1 MPLNPF
7 FLLILIAMVY
17 HRKFSSPL
25 FTVYLVML
33 CMALLFGS
41 CKPDDPDIIIK
52 KVIVDTALISVSSEM
67 PPLVNFPDNKL
78 SKAGIELG
86 RFLFYD
92 KLLSEDNTLSCGSC
106 HNQAMAFTDNH
117 KKLSEGTQ
125 KKLGDRNAMPT
136 FNLMWLD
143 SFFWDSRAARLNQLA
158 LMPIKNPLELNTT
171 PEAVVAKLKLV
182 PDYRLK
188 FKNAFGN
195 DSITPEKLA
204 LALEQFLVSMV
215 SDNSRFDKA
224 KRGELKLSG
233 DEQRGFEVA
242 SQKGCFNCHK
252 TSLFTDN
259 LSHNTGLD
267 LIITDKGLGGFTGK
281 YNQEGKFKTP
291 SLRNVALTAPYM
303 HDGRFE
309 TLEKVIE
316 FYDHEVID
324 NLGARNI
331 SLDFIEQGTRNRI
344 SPSDTKAVVA
354 FLNSLTDIN
363 LVTNPKFSDPFK

>member
-1 MPLNPF
+1 MLV
-7 FLLILIAMVY
+7 IGAM
-17 HRKFSSPL
+17 S
-25 FTVYLVML
+25 LVL
-33 CMALLFGS
+33 VS
-41 CKPDDPDIIIK
+41 CKPDEPDIIIK
-52 KVIVDTALISVSSEM
+52 KTNVDTSIISVSSEM
-67 PPLVNFPDNKL
+67 PPLIIFPDNKL

-92 KLLSEDNTLSCGSC
+92 KLLSEDNTMSCGSC
-106 HNQAMAFTDNH
+106 HNQAMAFTDNN
-117 KKLSEGTQ
+117 KKFSEGTQ
-125 KKLGDRNAMPT
+125 KKLGNRNAMPT
-136 FNLMWLD
+136 FNLMWFD
-143 SFFWDSRAARLNQLA
+143 SLFWDSRASRLNQLA

-171 PEAVVAKLKLV
+171 PEAVIAKLKLV
-182 PDYRLK
+182 PDYRIK
-188 FKNAFGN
+188 FKNAFGD
-195 DSITPEKLA
+195 DSITTQRLA
-204 LALEQFLVSMV
+204 FALEQFLVSMV

-224 KRGELKLSG
+224 KRGEIKSTL
-233 DEQRGFEVA
+233 EEERGFEVA

-267 LIITDKGLGGFTGK
+267 LSITDKGLGGFTGK

-331 SLDFIEQGTRNRI
+331 SFEFIEQGTRNRI
-344 SPSDTKAVVA
+344 SPSDTKALIA
-354 FLNSLTDIN
+354 FLHSLTDIN